1 MSGFLINPYRFAQL
15 DQNNLLLISGK
26 GANNSTAI
34 LDSSYYGRTI
44 TVSGDAKITT
54 AVADPFGVSDGVLA
68 FDGNGDALQPAY
80 TSALDLTSSY
90 TLEFFFRLT
99 STADNGLFGK
109 GGGVAGWNTTNG
121 IEITIYISGGVLY
134 VQRYIGGT
142 SLETKST
149 TPPSTN
155 TWTHF
160 AITYDGTTVRC
171 FLGGISFGSS
181 TVAPAKPTTSNIYTI
196 GAHVPLSTGLSLFH
210 AGQMAQFRHRVG
222 AVYTANFTPPAAPFI
237 P

>member
-1 MSGFLINPYRFAQL
+1 MSFLINPYRFAQL

-68 FDGNGDALQPAY
+68 FDGNGDALQAAY
-80 TSALDLTSSY
+80 TSALDLTSPH
-90 TLEFFFRLT
+90 TVELFFRRT
-99 STADNGLFGK
+99 STSDSGLFGK
-109 GGGVAGWNTTNG
+109 GGNVAGWNTTNG
-121 IEITIYISGGVLY
+121 IEITIYISSGVLY

-149 TPPSTN
+149 TPPSTS
-155 TWTHF
+155 TWTHL

-171 FLGGISFGSS
+171 FLDGTSFGSS

-196 GAHVPLSTGLSLFH
+196 GAHVPLSLSLIH
-210 AGQMAQFRHRVG
+210 
-222 AVYTANFTPPAAPFI
+222 I
-237 P
+237 

>member
-1 MSGFLINPYRFAQL
+1 MLIIPRRRVVQL
-15 DQNNLLLISGK
+15 DPDNLLLISGK

-54 AVADPFGVSDGVLA
+54 AVADPFGASDGVLA

-80 TSALDLTSSY
+80 TSALDLTSPY
-90 TLEFFFRLT
+90 TIEFFFRRT
-99 STADNGLFGK
+99 STSDSGLFGK
-109 GGGVAGWNTTNG
+109 GGAVAGWNTTNG
-121 IEITIYISGGVLY
+121 IEITAYILGGVLY

-142 SLETKST
+142 TLETKST
-149 TPPSTN
+149 SPPATN
-155 TWTHF
+155 TWAHF
-160 AITYDGTTVRC
+160 AVSYDGTTVRN
-171 FLGGISFGSS
+171 FLAGAMFGSS
-181 TVAPAKPTTSNIYTI
+181 TVAPVKPTTSNIYTI
-196 GAHVPLSTGLSLFH
+196 GAHVPLSTGGALFH

-222 AVYTANFTPPAAPFI
+222 AVYTANFTPPAAPFT